1 MGQIVFLYYLPGVQL
16 EFLNIFKVSKLQ
28 CKKSPFPDLPKAHK
42 CVHTPKTPFTLSARP
57 R

>member
-28 CKKSPFPDLPKAHK
+28 CKKKSFSGLAESTQVRTYP
-42 CVHTPKTPFTLSARP
+42 
-57 R
+57 